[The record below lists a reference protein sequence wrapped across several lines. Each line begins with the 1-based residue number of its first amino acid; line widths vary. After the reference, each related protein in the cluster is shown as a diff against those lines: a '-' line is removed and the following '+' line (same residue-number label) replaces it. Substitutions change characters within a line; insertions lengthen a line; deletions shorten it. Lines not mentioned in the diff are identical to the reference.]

1 MKYNHIVAGILS
13 AFWCASLA
21 PVLADTIPVNNL
33 VQIVAS
39 DSATAKTVAWQDSS
53 GRRDYTVTYRQKGS
67 SETARAFVTSPKR
80 PPVYDAEWVPPY
92 TYGAYMQG
100 LRPDTE
106 YEYEIAD
113 ADGESGW
120 FPFHTTTEQLNRY
133 EVLVFSDTQSTDYSV
148 WGQTA
153 QAAYEA
159 HPGAAFFTVVGDLSD
174 NGQSWYQWKAWY
186 ENADILTS
194 YMPIAPVLG
203 NHEAYS
209 LDWKFCEPYTYK
221 ASFPVPYGA
230 PEGQSRLAYSFDY
243 GDVHYAALNTDYEEL
258 HELYPDMMEH
268 EVTWLD
274 QDLADARKRG
284 KRLVVLMHR
293 PAVTATYR
301 ALPDI
306 NGTYF
311 MPLFDKYHVPLVFTA
326 HEHCYARTEPLIDGR
341 PGEGGTTYIS
351 TGRAGTE
358 SYTDTVKRYCDAAY
372 YNPTDQPMYLTLAVE
387 PDTFTVTAYK
397 TDGTVIDTASIAA
410 PPPSG
415 NTVAASAGISKG
427 KKKVRKVVQ
436 KPAENRSLQ
445 KKHSTEDPGSWQKE
459 KPDRIQK

>member
-1 MKYNHIVAGILS
+1 MKYNHIIAGILS

-80 PPVYDAEWVPPY
+80 PPIYDAEWVPPY

-159 HPGAAFFTVVGDLSD
+159 HPEPLFTVEIGAD

-209 LDWKFCEPYTYK
+209 RIENFVNLIPIKHCFPCRTVPRK
-221 ASFPVPYGA
+221 A
-230 PEGQSRLAYSFDY
+230 R
-243 GDVHYAALNTDYEEL
+243 
-258 HELYPDMMEH
+258 
-268 EVTWLD
+268 
-274 QDLADARKRG
+274 
-284 KRLVVLMHR
+284 
-293 PAVTATYR
+293 AVW
-301 ALPDI
+301 PI
-306 NGTYF
+306 
-311 MPLFDKYHVPLVFTA
+311 
-326 HEHCYARTEPLIDGR
+326 PLIMVM
-341 PGEGGTTYIS
+341 S
-351 TGRAGTE
+351 TM
-358 SYTDTVKRYCDAAY
+358 
-372 YNPTDQPMYLTLAVE
+372 Q
-387 PDTFTVTAYK
+387 
-397 TDGTVIDTASIAA
+397 
-410 PPPSG
+410 
-415 NTVAASAGISKG
+415 
-427 KKKVRKVVQ
+427 
-436 KPAENRSLQ
+436 
-445 KKHSTEDPGSWQKE
+445 H
-459 KPDRIQK
+459 